1 MAFTAKETKVAWNEI
16 AKVGRPTLEQRVQPN
31 GAPRKFLVRGE
42 YSLACAYCFDDGSG
56 FDLPEDFTEEPVAWT
71 IVQGF

>member
-31 GAPRKFLVRGE
+31 GAPRKFLVRCCGIG
-42 YSLACAYCFDDGSG
+42 Y
-56 FDLPEDFTEEPVAWT
+56 
-71 IVQGF
+71 